1 MTQNLQEY
9 CRDFRVQTL
18 DKTLDDIHK
27 ITDVN
32 IKTLSAFEHGRSNN
46 INHLQHYIDACDNEN
61 QIHLFH
67 IGLMKRMT
75 EQMKHRYSDS

>member
-9 CRDFRVQTL
+9 CRDFRLTTL

-32 IKTLSAFEHGRSNN
+32 VKTLSAFEHGRSNN

-75 EQMKHRYSDS
+75 EQMKHRYT

>member
-9 CRDFRVQTL
+9 CRDFRVKTL
-18 DKTLDDIHK
+18 DKTLDNSHK

-67 IGLMKRMT
+67 IGLMKQMT
-75 EQMKHRYSDS
+75 QQMQHRYSDS

>member
-9 CRDFRVQTL
+9 CRDFRVKTL

-27 ITDVN
+27 ITDGH
-32 IKTLSAFEHGRSNN
+32 IKTLSAVEHGRSNN

-67 IGLMKRMT
+67 IGLMKQMT
-75 EQMKHRYSDS
+75 QQMQHRYK